1 MKNYIFPLDEEASA
15 FVGGLVTGM
24 GIGVCMTLLFI
35 ALYMWYICHTLVFVE
50 INSWQNLLSVVL

>member
-24 GIGVCMTLLFI
+24 GLGVCMTLLFI
-35 ALYMWYICHTLVFVE
+35 ALYM
-50 INSWQNLLSVVL
+50 